1 MCSYEQEEEIE
12 EHHDVGETNSIC
24 VLDADVI
31 LLGSALPSR
40 DHWLS
45 LNIKKEER
53 KQLSRIIAL
62 SLFSFHFR
70 WGLYGHTHFV
80 YYQTRSKAE
89 EKFSAFL
96 AYAIKSRTEKK
107 TIGQQLPKIQSCRD
121 WEDSLLSLTLHS
133 VWKRQ
138 KISEL
143 FLIWRDPVPVVCRY
157 PIWFLKSSEYFFP
170 KKWDLFYILR
180 VASTRNSP
188 SFVVLL
194 RGSSELGGDSMEP
207 KKWKLATHFSKDSI
221 WVRIKRGFFLS
232 REISGE
238 TFSKNEEKEDI
249 SMT

>member
-45 LNIKKEER
+45 LNIKKGREKAIVSYYSSFVVLFPLSMR
-53 KQLSRIIAL
+53 SLWPHSLRLLPNKKQ
-62 SLFSFHFR
+62 
-70 WGLYGHTHFV
+70 
-80 YYQTRSKAE
+80 KAE

-121 WEDSLLSLTLHS
+121 WADSLLSLTLHS

-138 KISEL
+138 IISECFFTL
-143 FLIWRDPVPVVCRY
+143 FNIACPCSKRYVQFTKYQKNRETCWLQIWD
-157 PIWFLKSSEYFFP
+157 
-170 KKWDLFYILR
+170 
-180 VASTRNSP
+180 
-188 SFVVLL
+188 
-194 RGSSELGGDSMEP
+194 
-207 KKWKLATHFSKDSI
+207 KLVGKGTPCS
-221 WVRIKRGFFLS
+221 L
-232 REISGE
+232 
-238 TFSKNEEKEDI
+238 
-249 SMT
+249 

>member
-45 LNIKKEER
+45 LNIKKGREKAIVSYYSSFVVLFPLSMR
-53 KQLSRIIAL
+53 SLWPHSLRLLPNKKQ
-62 SLFSFHFR
+62 
-70 WGLYGHTHFV
+70 
-80 YYQTRSKAE
+80 KAE

-121 WEDSLLSLTLHS
+121 WADSLLSLTLHS

-143 FLIWRDPVPVVCRY
+143 FLIQRVPVPKNMFNLQNTQKIVKLCWLQ
-157 PIWFLKSSEYFFP
+157 IW
-170 KKWDLFYILR
+170 D
-180 VASTRNSP
+180 
-188 SFVVLL
+188 
-194 RGSSELGGDSMEP
+194 
-207 KKWKLATHFSKDSI
+207 KLVGKGTPCS
-221 WVRIKRGFFLS
+221 L
-232 REISGE
+232 
-238 TFSKNEEKEDI
+238 
-249 SMT
+249 